1 MREIL
6 IIGNK
11 PYTHLDMMKLLDS
24 FEFNHRC
31 NMALPNKNNGSI
43 LDNLALCAHLYE
55 NLIIKKLDS
64 KEFIQEYMKEYKED
78 QIEDF
83 LLNFNPLLYN
93 KIYYADNFEKNT
105 QKFNKSLEQSGCPY
119 KFSKMP
125 RTGYTSLFEN
135 LIAGEKVFVSNFS
148 IYDEERVTYYVKP
161 EKYEN
166 LNYHSKEEEVLILG
180 WLHNNGKIDASLCLL
195 DDTETAN
202 FNCKRFSP
210 TIKIIDLV
218 LESHGKCLFKDLQD
232 AKYLDD
238 YDPKISQDSIVI
250 YKR

>member
-1 MREIL
+1 
-6 IIGNK
+6 
-11 PYTHLDMMKLLDS
+11 
-24 FEFNHRC
+24 
-31 NMALPNKNNGSI
+31 
-43 LDNLALCAHLYE
+43 
-55 NLIIKKLDS
+55 
-64 KEFIQEYMKEYKED
+64 
-78 QIEDF
+78 
-83 LLNFNPLLYN
+83 
-93 KIYYADNFEKNT
+93 
-105 QKFNKSLEQSGCPY
+105 
-119 KFSKMP
+119 MP

-195 DDTETAN
+195 DDTETAT